1 VASPK
6 PAAPRG
12 PTDDPAE
19 PAQICNPK
27 ILLIILNPTM
37 DVAAGRRLD
46 VEMGWERPDDLVGRF
61 IADVLQSSAGL
72 VRYQVAER
80 VELDEFPALADGF
93 RYDAAT
99 YRDVIRGSGA
109 PHAPP
114 RIDYLGLLERFNA
127 LRRIQNR
134 QLDEVW
140 VMGFPHAGM
149 YESIMAGDK
158 AFWCNAPPLAQTAGC
173 KRRFVTMGFS
183 FERGVGEMLHSYN
196 HRSESILP
204 RFWEPRFLAWAYRLD
219 RSPAT
224 VAPDGSSIFEQFILF
239 DQIARKAGVGTVHY
253 APTGSGTMTSAT
265 LGLWRRPATIGSDF
279 QLFRVMCVW
288 CLRRSGEAVRNAPT
302 NDGGCV
308 IFPEPLAAGM
318 ASTIT
323 GGSTSPTWTI
333 SRIDVREDTRGD
345 AVEHRLLI
353 QVALSSPGRQPGRA
367 VDKRLPSVNSL
378 TDCRIF
384 WISCSA
390 QLVIEP
396 HHLCQAIQA
405 PLHVAGVHGLRQ
417 HGVQD
422 ECVIGSK
429 LNLFRCTL
437 SLPSARLPGP
447 WVQHSF
453 PVEPVQKCGVVSG
466 AAVGELPR
474 QDRTSRRTP

>member
-12 PTDDPAE
+12 LTDDPAE

-37 DVAAGRRLD
+37 DVAAGTKLD
-46 VEMGWERPDDLVGRF
+46 AEMGWERPDDLVGRF

-80 VELDEFPALADGF
+80 VELDEFPGLADGF

-109 PHAPP
+109 PHAPS
-114 RIDYLGLLERFNA
+114 RIDYVGLLERFNT

-196 HRSESILP
+196 HRSESIMAKVFGSLD
-204 RFWEPRFLAWAYRLD
+204 FLAWAYRLD

-224 VAPDGSSIFEQFILF
+224 VAPDRELNLFEQFILF
-239 DQIARKAGVGTVHY
+239 DQIAPGRAGVGTVHY
-253 APTGSGTMTSAT
+253 APNGIRDYDLGNTRLVASACHDW
-265 LGLWRRPATIGSDF
+265 LRFPAF
-279 QLFRVMCVW
+279 Q
-288 CLRRSGEAVRNAPT
+288 GDVRM
-302 NDGGCV
+302 V
-308 IFPEPLAAGM
+308 S
-318 ASTIT
+318 ASEWG
-323 GGSTSPTWTI
+323 GGS
-333 SRIDVREDTRGD
+333 E
-345 AVEHRLLI
+345 
-353 QVALSSPGRQPGRA
+353 RA
-367 VDKRLPSVNSL
+367 YQR
-378 TDCRIF
+378 
-384 WISCSA
+384 WWM
-390 QLVIEP
+390 
-396 HHLCQAIQA
+396 HHL
-405 PLHVAGVHGLRQ
+405 P
-417 HGVQD
+417 
-422 ECVIGSK
+422 
-429 LNLFRCTL
+429 
-437 SLPSARLPGP
+437 
-447 WVQHSF
+447 
-453 PVEPVQKCGVVSG
+453 
-466 AAVGELPR
+466 
-474 QDRTSRRTP
+474 RTSGRKNGIHNNWWQYIANLDNIPG